1 MYYISVTICNLFLI
15 FSKITA
21 MFGILQST
29 ILEMENYISQI
40 KLLNS
45 NNIIFC
51 ILDKSSDILVSVCDG
66 Y

>member
-29 ILEMENYISQI
+29 ILEIENYVSQI

-51 ILDKSSDILVSVCDG
+51 KLDKSSDILVSVCDG

>member
-29 ILEMENYISQI
+29 ILEIENYISQI